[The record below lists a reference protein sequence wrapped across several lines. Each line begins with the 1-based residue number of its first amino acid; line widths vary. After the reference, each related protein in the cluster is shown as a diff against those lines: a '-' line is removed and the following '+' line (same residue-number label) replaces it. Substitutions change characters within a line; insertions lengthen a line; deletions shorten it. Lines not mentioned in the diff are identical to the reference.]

1 MESRYALEKNGEGY
15 KDSTACKA
23 IKRADNKLK
32 ATESGEQQALIEW
45 ADLQAHKHKELKM
58 LVHIPNEGK
67 RSREYGAELKRMGL
81 RAGFPD
87 LFLAVPKLVDG
98 VLYGGLFIEMKVKG
112 NKCTENQKKW
122 LRRLTEQGYKT
133 EVCYGCNEAIKV
145 IKEYLGI

>member
-1 MESRYALEKNGEGY
+1 MQSRYALDKNGEGY

-32 ATESGEQQALIEW
+32 ATESGEQQALIQW
-45 ADLQAHKHKELKM
+45 ADLQSHRHKELKM

-67 RSREYGAELKRMGL
+67 RSIRAGAELKRMGL

-122 LRRLTEQGYKT
+122 LRRLSEQGYKT
-133 EVCYGCNEAIKV
+133 EVCYGCSEAIEV
-145 IKEYLGI
+145 IKDYLGI